1 MIICQSILFSLY
13 LIEQVMRNMRF
24 LSTLIFT
31 LLILPTAYS
40 QTDSIQNTDSFRIQ
54 CLRLLDHRDLV
65 EQVAF
70 SPDGNYLVSAGWDE
84 AVMVYHTDS
93 AFNYHSHFFPHSGS
107 ITALNFSR
115 DGKYLLS
122 GGQDRKISVHAYDS
136 STDRFKPEKELMLHT
151 GGISSLFFDPGMRF
165 IFSAS
170 DAGLISIYDW
180 NKKSEQKQIKHGIPV
195 NGMALSL
202 DRRSL
207 FVADNSPVIKQYDA
221 IKGVQIKTFEGHT
234 DYVNSVAYS
243 LDRKYLVSGSNDKT
257 AIVWDLQ
264 KGKIHKKLE
273 GHSWKVTC
281 VDISPDCKYVITGS
295 TDGTVKLWDIATGNL
310 IRSFEDGGRNVRDV
324 AFYRDG
330 TLIAAGMHQESDD
343 ESYGAVVWTSGLSK
357 PVPVRRDK
365 SRSARPAQVPKAQAH
380 PSTAPAAQGSKPAAP
395 QKNRTVIK
403 KTPEMEISVEDK

>member
-1 MIICQSILFSLY
+1 MKKLNSLY
-13 LIEQVMRNMRF
+13 A
-24 LSTLIFT
+24 LIFT
-31 LLILPTAYS
+31 LLTLPSAFS
-40 QTDSIQNTDSFRIQ
+40 QTDSSAESDHLRIQ
-54 CLRLLDHRDLV
+54 CIRLLDHRDIV

-70 SPDGNYLVSAGWDE
+70 SPDANYLVSAGWDE

-93 AFNYHSHFFPHSGS
+93 VFNYHSHFFPHSGS

-122 GGQDRKISVHAYDS
+122 GGQDRKIVVHAYDS

-170 DAGLISIYDW
+170 DAGHISIYDW
-180 NKKSEQKQIKHGIPV
+180 NKKNEQKQIKHGIPI
-195 NGMALSL
+195 NSMAISL

-221 IKGVQIKTFEGHT
+221 IKGVQIKTFEGHS

-281 VDISPDCKYVITGS
+281 VDISPDSKYVITGS
-295 TDGTVKLWDIATGNL
+295 TDGTVKLWEIASGNL
-310 IRSFEDGGRNVRDV
+310 IRTFEDGGRNVRDV
-324 AFYRDG
+324 AFNSDG
-330 TLIAAGMHQESDD
+330 TLIATGMQQESVD
-343 ESYGAVVWTSGLSK
+343 ESYGAVIWTSGLSK
-357 PVPVRRDK
+357 PTPVKRGK
-365 SRSARPAQVPKAQAH
+365 SRSVHPASAPNAKAN
-380 PSTAPAAQGSKPAAP
+380 PSNAAATQRSSPEAQ